1 MQIVNNKTNGQ
12 FETIINGHKA
22 ELQYRIRENT
32 IFYMHTG
39 VPKELERQGV
49 ATALAKF
56 GLDYARMKGYQIVV
70 YCPFVVKYVKSHKE
84 YLDLLNDKFQKP
96 ERFN

>member
-12 FETIINGHKA
+12 FESIVNGHKA

-32 IFYMHTG
+32 VFFMHTS
-39 VPKELERQGV
+39 VPKEIEGQGV
-49 ATALAKF
+49 ASALAKF
-56 GLDYARMKGYQIVV
+56 GLDYAVQNGHQIVV
-70 YCPFVVKYVKSHKE
+70 YCPFVVQYVKRHME
-84 YLDLLNDKFQKP
+84 YLNILNHKYQKP

>member
-1 MQIVNNKTNGQ
+1 MQILNNKINRH
-12 FETIINGHKA
+12 FETIINGRKA

-32 IFYMHTG
+32 VFYMHTG
-39 VPKELERQGV
+39 VPKELEGQGI

-56 GLDYARMKGYQIVV
+56 GLDYARVNGYQIVV
-70 YCPFVVKYVKSHKE
+70 YCPFVVKFIKSHHE
-84 YLDLLNDKFQKP
+84 YLDLLNHKFQKP